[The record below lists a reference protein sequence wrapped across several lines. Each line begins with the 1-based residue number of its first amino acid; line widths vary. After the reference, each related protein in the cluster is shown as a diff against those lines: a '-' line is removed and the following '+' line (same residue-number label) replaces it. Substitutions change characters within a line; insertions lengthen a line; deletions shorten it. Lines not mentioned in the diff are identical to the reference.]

1 MDRKKDSTSNQTS
14 SFSTGSTKT
23 STTTDSGILNTDE
36 DSISGTPLRSDL
48 TTGMDTDVSAGAT
61 SGPNFMGNLDADT
74 DAGLSFTTT
83 TTTDTYAIPGS
94 INEDQKP
101 MDAAKGAMGDV
112 KNAVASATDAAKNQ
126 VGELAEQA
134 KTKVGELT
142 SQAADKVKEQL
153 GGQKDKATEG
163 LTAITDVIRQGAT
176 TLEEK
181 GQAPIAGAVSG
192 FAGQIDNFAGYLQG
206 KDIDELAE
214 DVTRYAKQNPQLFVG
229 GAFLLG
235 IALARFLKSSS
246 RPAVNA
252 GYSSNNSGYN
262 GASGYYNTSTVTSHS
277 NSFDNTPVVP
287 TYTGTTTYAPAT
299 TTTYAPATTTTYN
312 TGSTIDSGSAI
323 DTGSTTTGTGSTYG
337 TGTGSTLGT
346 GGTDYNSTKRAG
358 EGTDSAVI

>member
-14 SFSTGSTKT
+14 PFSTESTKT

-61 SGPNFMGNLDADT
+61 AGPNFMGNTDADT
-74 DAGLSFTTT
+74 DAGLSLSTTTT
-83 TTTDTYAIPGS
+83 TTTDTYAIPAS
-94 INEDQKP
+94 INDEPKP
-101 MDAAKGAMGDV
+101 MDAAKGAMSDV
-112 KNAVASATDAAKNQ
+112 KDAVASATDAAKNQ

-134 KTKVGELT
+134 KSKVGELT

-153 GGQKDKATEG
+153 GGQKDKAAEG
-163 LTAITDVIRQGAT
+163 LTAITDVIRQSAT

-181 GQAPIAGAVSG
+181 GQAPIADAVSG

-246 RPAVNA
+246 RPTVNA
-252 GYSSNNSGYN
+252 GYSGNNSNYN
-262 GASGYYNTSTVTSHS
+262 GTSGYYNTSTVTSHS
-277 NSFDNTPVVP
+277 NSFGSTPVVP
-287 TYTGTTTYAPAT
+287 AYTGTTTYAPAT
-299 TTTYAPATTTTYN
+299 TTTTYN
-312 TGSTIDSGSAI
+312 TGSTLGSGSAM

-337 TGTGSTLGT
+337 TGSALGSGSTLGT
-346 GGTDYNSTKRAG
+346 GSTDYNSTKP
-358 EGTDSAVI
+358 TDSAVI